1 MTYFE
6 KKQQTY
12 IKMQKTEFRLS
23 MFDCLELNDING
35 MPLLVGFNKKFRQ
48 NHSLEFLKN
57 KFRGK

>member
-1 MTYFE
+1 
-6 KKQQTY
+6 
-12 IKMQKTEFRLS
+12 MQKTEFRLS

-48 NHSLEFLKN
+48 NHSLEFLKK